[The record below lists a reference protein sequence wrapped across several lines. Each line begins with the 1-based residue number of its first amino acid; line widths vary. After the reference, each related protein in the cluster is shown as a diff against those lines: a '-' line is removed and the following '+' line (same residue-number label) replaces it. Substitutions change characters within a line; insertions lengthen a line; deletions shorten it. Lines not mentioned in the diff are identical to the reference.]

1 MAQKELEVILA
12 RQLTSYLSIPAFIVD
27 PDGTLLYYNEA
38 AEGVLGRRF
47 AETGELALAD
57 WANGFEQSDESG
69 ARIDPAELPLVVAIT
84 ERRPAHRQFW
94 LRGLDGVRRHIEVT
108 GLPLIGTGGRY
119 VGAIAY
125 FWTLPD
131 A

>member
-1 MAQKELEVILA
+1 VAQKELEVILA

-27 PDGTLLYYNEA
+27 PDGTLLFYNEA
-38 AEGVLGRRF
+38 AEAVLGRRF
-47 AETGELALAD
+47 GETGELALGE
-57 WANGFEQSDESG
+57 WANGFEQTDESG
-69 ARIDPAELPLVVAIT
+69 ARLDPADQPLVVAVT
-84 ERRPAHRQFW
+84 RRRPAHRQFW
-94 LRGLDGVRRHIEVT
+94 FRGFDGMRRHVEVT